1 MTNRR
6 TRLYLCWVSVVL
18 TIVFALPSCGQD
30 NTAPSAPVV
39 SDPADMLPIE
49 IEDLKVH
56 SRILGQDVAYS
67 IILPY
72 DYYSSSKNYPVVYML
87 HGIGGDLIHRQPE
100 QAARRPPPL
109 FAGGALWP
117 LWHGAG

>member
-72 DYYSSSKNYPVVYML
+72 NYYSSSKNYPVVYML
-87 HGIGGDLIHRQPE
+87 HGIGGDHTSWME
-100 QAARRPPPL
+100 YGNVARVMANMPV
-109 FAGGALWP
+109 
-117 LWHGAG
+117 